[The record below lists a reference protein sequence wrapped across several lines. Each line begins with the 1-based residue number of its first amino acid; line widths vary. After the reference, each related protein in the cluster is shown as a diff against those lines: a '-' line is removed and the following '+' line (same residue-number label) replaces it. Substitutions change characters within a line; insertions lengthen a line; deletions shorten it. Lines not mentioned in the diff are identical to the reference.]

1 MTIEE
6 VKQKAYTNLKDRL
19 DAVFVRG
26 AIPNIK
32 AIKKKLVSVNK
43 RINTIEAGS
52 AFARS
57 LEEVNK
63 AELAIARLSGER
75 EAWQERIDWINER
88 LRG

>member
-6 VKQKAYTNLKDRL
+6 VKQKAYTNLKDGL

-32 AIKKKLVSVNK
+32 AIKKELVSVNK
-43 RINTIEAGS
+43 RINTIETGS